1 MHLPRAVPDE
11 IKNDAM
17 RVFPG
22 LSSINLLHFRS
33 GEIMR
38 KDGLVVIFGPA
49 VLFCHG
55 FGPPLRKAKA
65 MTIAIAGD
73 NELISADRQIKKC
86 TVQVI
91 DLLQPIP

>member
-1 MHLPRAVPDE
+1 
-11 IKNDAM
+11 
-17 RVFPG
+17 
-22 LSSINLLHFRS
+22 
-33 GEIMR
+33 MR

-49 VLFCHG
+49 MLFCHG
-55 FGPPLRKAKA
+55 FCPPLRKAKA

-91 DLLQPIP
+91 DLLQTVLTVFPSTVPRHASSPVRERRMPEVSPTSIHGSSI

>member
-1 MHLPRAVPDE
+1 
-11 IKNDAM
+11 
-17 RVFPG
+17 
-22 LSSINLLHFRS
+22 
-33 GEIMR
+33 MR

-91 DLLQPIP
+91 DLLQTVPRNHSISLRTDKGHRLYASGNPAVTRLMSLSDMQG